1 MTRELNGAQLAILAN
16 RFEGIARKMANTLLR
31 TGRSGVLNR
40 ARDFSCC
47 LVTADCELLASAE
60 SLPI

>member
-1 MTRELNGAQLAILAN
+1 MSDQQKLPMDGVRLAIITS

-31 TGRSGVLNR
+31 SGRSGVLNT

-47 LVTADCELLASAE
+47 VVTARCELLAS
-60 SLPI
+60 